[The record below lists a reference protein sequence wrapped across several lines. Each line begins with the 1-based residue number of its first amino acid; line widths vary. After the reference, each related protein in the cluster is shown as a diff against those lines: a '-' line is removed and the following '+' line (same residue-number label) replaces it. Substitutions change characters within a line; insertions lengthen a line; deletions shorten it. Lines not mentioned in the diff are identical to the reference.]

1 MFIRPLRNICVFSIN
16 MHDQYYDLMWLYQT
30 FLMLHAAKLIQR
42 ICGKWAAIVEQ
53 LTDSNIEEER
63 FLVVVMNQREYFN
76 KKWSVVENIW
86 ATLSQ

>member
-1 MFIRPLRNICVFSIN
+1 MRFFYKHARP
-16 MHDQYYDLMWLYQT
+16 YYDLMWLYQT

-63 FLVVVMNQREYFN
+63 FLVVVYESKRIFQQKM
-76 KKWSVVENIW
+76 VCC
-86 ATLSQ
+86 